1 MLTANRWR
9 LFTLNIEDSNLD
21 RFEWENL
28 IDRWIFDEK
37 DRIILKRKFLDNI
50 ALEKIAEEKEVNLS
64 SRQVNR
70 RFEKAKKQ
78 LFKRL

>member
-1 MLTANRWR
+1 MANRWR

-21 RFEWENL
+21 RYEWENL

-50 ALEKIAEEKEVNLS
+50 ALEKIAEEIELS
-64 SRQVNR
+64 VIQTNR
-70 RFEKAKKQ
+70 RFKKAKMQ

>member
-1 MLTANRWR
+1 M
-9 LFTLNIEDSNLD
+9 NIEDGNLD

-78 LFKRL
+78 LFKHI

>member
-1 MLTANRWR
+1 M
-9 LFTLNIEDSNLD
+9 NIEDGNLD

>member
-1 MLTANRWR
+1 M
-9 LFTLNIEDSNLD
+9 NIEDSNLD

-50 ALEKIAEEKEVNLS
+50 ALEKIAEEIELS
-64 SRQVNR
+64 VIQTNR
-70 RFEKAKKQ
+70 RFKKAKIQ

>member
-1 MLTANRWR
+1 
-9 LFTLNIEDSNLD
+9 LNIEESNLD

-50 ALEKIAEEKEVNLS
+50 ALEKIAEEIELS
-64 SRQVNR
+64 VIQTNR
-70 RFEKAKKQ
+70 RFKRAKVQ
-78 LFKRL
+78 LFKRI

>member
-1 MLTANRWR
+1 MESQWR
-9 LFTLNIEDSNLD
+9 LNILNIEDSNLD

-50 ALEKIAEEKEVNLS
+50 ALEKIAEEIELS
-64 SRQVNR
+64 VIQTNR
-70 RFEKAKKQ
+70 RFKNAKMQ

>member
-1 MLTANRWR
+1 M
-9 LFTLNIEDSNLD
+9 NIEDSNLD

-50 ALEKIAEEKEVNLS
+50 ALEKIAEEIDMSVI
-64 SRQVNR
+64 QTNR
-70 RFEKAKKQ
+70 RFKRAKMQ
-78 LFKRL
+78 LFKRI

>member
-1 MLTANRWR
+1 M
-9 LFTLNIEDSNLD
+9 NIEDSNLD
-21 RFEWENL
+21 RYEWENL

-50 ALEKIAEEKEVNLS
+50 SLEKIAEEKEVNLS

>member
-1 MLTANRWR
+1 MANRWR

-21 RFEWENL
+21 RYEWENL

-50 ALEKIAEEKEVNLS
+50 PLEKIAEEKEVNLS

>member
-1 MLTANRWR
+1 M
-9 LFTLNIEDSNLD
+9 NIEDSNLD

-50 ALEKIAEEKEVNLS
+50 ALEKIAEEKDVNLS

-78 LFKRL
+78 LFKHI

>member
-1 MLTANRWR
+1 MANQWR
-9 LFTLNIEDSNLD
+9 LNILNIEDSNLD
-21 RFEWENL
+21 RYEWENL

-50 ALEKIAEEKEVNLS
+50 ALEKIAEEIELS
-64 SRQVNR
+64 VIQTNR
-70 RFEKAKKQ
+70 RFKKAKMQ

>member
-1 MLTANRWR
+1 MLTANQWR
-9 LFTLNIEDSNLD
+9 LFILNIEESNLD

-78 LFKRL
+78 LFKRI

>member
-1 MLTANRWR
+1 MK
-9 LFTLNIEDSNLD
+9 IEESNLD

-70 RFEKAKKQ
+70 RFDKAKKQ
-78 LFKRL
+78 LFKHI

>member
-1 MLTANRWR
+1 M
-9 LFTLNIEDSNLD
+9 NIEDSNLD